1 MLVFLF
7 PKLGL
12 THGEEKTLPI
22 PGGDSVA
29 HQHNKKVV
37 QNLPF
42 LAVSGIN
49 SGATSE
55 TVGLTTPPTL
65 YHQFSS
71 QFIQDILQVAQS
83 ILTLQGQ
90 TDSLRHWYAKPNRD

>member
-12 THGEEKTLPI
+12 IHGEEKTLPI

-71 QFIQDILQVAQS
+71 QFIQDILQVYAYLQS
-83 ILTLQGQ
+83 IPSRT
-90 TDSLRHWYAKPNRD
+90 N